1 MPNLATQQNQNA
13 LLLGHVVFYAVLS
26 VYIKDV
32 RGNNEVA
39 WIMDSL
45 STVQT
50 VPLLVTLRQ
59 QMKKIIRSCGALPLH
74 KGFKARPKCAQY
86 LEHSALNLI
95 LTFIHSSFSFLF
107 YSYYFYS
114 LLDTLQCISNCF
126 FFLLQYR
133 YKCM

>member
-59 QMKKIIRSCGALPLH
+59 QMKKIIRSCGALHKKYLYILFFY
-74 KGFKARPKCAQY
+74 KGFKALPKCAQC

-95 LTFIHSSFSFLF
+95 LTFIHSSFFS
-107 YSYYFYS
+107 SYF
-114 LLDTLQCISNCF
+114 TLIIF
-126 FFLLQYR
+126 IHF
-133 YKCM
+133 